1 MSVIDSMVPFLLGE
15 RVISCAAAWYVEAA
29 VRGSVH
35 LEVTADEELTRH
47 DCGVVWG
54 VVGDGGIELVYEV
67 KLKLLIVE

>member
-15 RVISCAAAWYVEAA
+15 RVVSCAGAWYVEAA

-54 VVGDGGIELVYEV
+54 VVWVV
-67 KLKLLIVE
+67 V

>member
-1 MSVIDSMVPFLLGE
+1 MSLWLLRKSG
-15 RVISCAAAWYVEAA
+15 
-29 VRGSVH
+29 VH

>member
-1 MSVIDSMVPFLLGE
+1 MSLIDSMVPFLLKKSVLAVLDGVE
-15 RVISCAAAWYVEAA
+15 VEAA

-54 VVGDGGIELVYEV
+54 VVLVV
-67 KLKLLIVE
+67 V